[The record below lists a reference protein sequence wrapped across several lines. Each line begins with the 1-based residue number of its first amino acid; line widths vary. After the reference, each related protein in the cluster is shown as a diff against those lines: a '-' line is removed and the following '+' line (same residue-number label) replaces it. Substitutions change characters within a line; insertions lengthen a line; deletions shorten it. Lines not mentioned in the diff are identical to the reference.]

1 MLNPMP
7 KKIKTVSDF
16 QRNTKPTFD
25 DISKSKDPVLV
36 MNRNKKVGVF
46 LSPKAYNE
54 FIEAYEDFIDSRDL
68 EKAVKSKN
76 NSFITLE
83 ELLEDIDE

>member
-1 MLNPMP
+1 MLSPMP

-16 QRNTKPTFD
+16 QRKTKPTFD
-25 DISKSKDPVLV
+25 DIAASDTPVLV

-54 FIEAYEDFIDSRDL
+54 LVTSYEDYVDSKDLSEAVRDSSDTFYTLDEVAEQL
-68 EKAVKSKN
+68 E
-76 NSFITLE
+76 
-83 ELLEDIDE
+83 